1 MNSLA
6 NGKIK
11 EKTNFKNIYIQPAA
25 YDAGCPLGSVALQL
39 NKFSKRKFILSNYLG
54 DSYDNHDCEKIIK
67 NKNLIG
73 NKKFEVSLKNDDN
86 FYDDLSELI
95 MKNKIIGFF
104 QGKLEWGQE
113 L

>member
-1 MNSLA
+1 M
-6 NGKIK
+6 
-11 EKTNFKNIYIQPAA
+11 
-25 YDAGCPLGSVALQL
+25 GSVALQL

-95 MKNKIIGFF
+95 MKNKIMVF